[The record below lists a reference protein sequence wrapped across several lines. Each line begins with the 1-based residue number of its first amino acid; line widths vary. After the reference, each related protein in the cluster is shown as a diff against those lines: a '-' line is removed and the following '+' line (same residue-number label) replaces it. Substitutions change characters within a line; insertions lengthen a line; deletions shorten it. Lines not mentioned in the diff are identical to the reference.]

1 MKSLLLLL
9 ILPFSIATVL
19 GLDLINPLF
28 RLEEMTKQEGLVV
41 DARYR
46 GRSSCGNKVVL
57 KIGDENI
64 TYKGFMRDDVVDIL
78 RASSKIGEPITV
90 WSHPEYTLCG
100 KVSRIA
106 HIQYK
111 ENIIVQ
117 EYDYEDRLKNRE
129 SLNAGF
135 WFKVSWVIIITSLMY
150 IWFSYPSQNK
160 LDKNKGDK

>member
-1 MKSLLLLL
+1 M
-9 ILPFSIATVL
+9 
-19 GLDLINPLF
+19 
-28 RLEEMTKQEGLVV
+28 
-41 DARYR
+41 
-46 GRSSCGNKVVL
+46 VL

-64 TYKGFMRDDVVDIL
+64 TYRGLMYDDVVDIL

-90 WSHPEYTLCG
+90 WSHPKYTSCG
-100 KVSRIA
+100 KVRWIE

-117 EYDYEDRLKNRE
+117 EYNYEDRLKNVE
-129 SLNAGF
+129 SLHPEF